1 MDCSSVE
8 SWRLVMLRRL
18 VSVLSKSWPVDAVPW
33 TASSCEMTGE
43 ICPAPV
49 WVSVSPS
56 GALGLAGGVFLAIS
70 AGGFPLPF
78 VPVEGCGVFFWAV
91 LGWRLGLVF
100 SGLADVLVAAAWS
113 LGLFAAGG
121 CVCVSAGV
129 VVSGCDWSPDGSV

>member
-49 WVSVSPS
+49 WVSVSLS
-56 GALGLAGGVFLAIS
+56 GALGLDGGVFLAIS

-78 VPVEGCGVFFWAV
+78 VPVEGCGLFFWAM
-91 LGWRLGLVF
+91 GWRLGFVF
-100 SGLADVLVAAAWS
+100 SGLAGGVFVAWS
-113 LGLFAAGG
+113 LGLFAAGC

>member
-33 TASSCEMTGE
+33 MASSCERMGE

-56 GALGLAGGVFLAIS
+56 RTLGLDGGVFLAIS

-78 VPVEGCGVFFWAV
+78 VPVEGCGLFFWVV
-91 LGWRLGLVF
+91 LGWCLGLVF
-100 SGLADVLVAAAWS
+100 SGLAGGVLVAWS
-113 LGLFAAGG
+113 LGLFAAGC

-129 VVSGCDWSPDGSV
+129 VVSGCDWFPDGSV